1 SYDGDSSNGDDKRS
15 SLSLVTPSLWKEHP
29 VTTNNNQTIRF
40 KISSQKM
47 SSTPHD
53 SPLHDSPIHD
63 SPLHDSPIH
72 DSYLHDSLQLDS
84 NEFCTTLKLPGRVYE
99 AVETPDNPKAI
110 IHHSKIDYIEKRRV
124 LTQGEDLW
132 FTFSD
137 QPMRFSLREFHLT
150 TGLRCEE
157 DQTITEPLFKIMKKP
172 YIWMLGKIDKFTVR
186 TLYEMF
192 KKKARSMPTLERLSL
207 GTAILTEAV
216 IMAENPSSKIP
227 RDRLQ
232 RYMNYRSHKIAWVNV
247 LGKSL
252 GKPCETSSSSDPLCL
267 HWDSTR
273 TPTIAEVL
281 ELEKINN
288 VEVSTVIGLAEE
300 YKHLV
305 GATHSDDADF
315 HSVVKLV
322 QQGYKMRRSDWEKGF
337 VDMFVATEDIG
348 QQRKTKDED
357 AEHGEDLN
365 HNEDEEEK
373 KDEEEKTDEEENKD
387 EEYQKDKE
395 QRKDKNHSMSNS
407 EKLDKLI
414 QMVRDLDKRVVM
426 IQNVLGVKFNDSS
439 PNKEDC
445 ENGAS
450 SGDRRSAQD
459 YENEE
464 DTINE
469 EANSDD
475 KKNAPDDEN
484 EEDTI
489 AEAANS
495 EDTIAEEANSGDGRS
510 ALDDENEK
518 EICDEEAK
526 SGTEHQREEENIL
539 GEIETTQKITQD
551 EDTEKLESES
561 CLKQTSQV
569 TSPTPTFNT
578 PNFDTRVS
586 SPNPTFTSPK
596 FDLLSQESH
605 SGKGTNEVLMRD
617 VYEIPVFQPL
627 MKIKKRLVQQHSQVN
642 EDVEP
647 PLQKKFKADTDNVP
661 LRRSERGQI
670 PSIHTQPPF
679 TGARKKHPILH
690 PFEPV
695 DKTRKEKIR
704 EWKMS
709 NKRKKLRINQEIVN
723 AKWFSDIETPG
734 KKLSK
739 THIEAGFELLK
750 LRQINNPDLF
760 LNKTALVVGVKFLEE
775 IDEFYDEFLDDKKG
789 FQFGAGFDKYN
800 IEKNINFLYSAIAVA
815 EKYWLGVVI
824 NLEKRNITAFNCAAM
839 KFTDA
844 SLVPYVNAYAMA
856 LPFMIR
862 YFFKDVSMDTSKFSI
877 KIVSEGFPQVLKI
890 EDSGVYALKLIECH
904 AMRIVDLTKLNCEV
918 EVSIQE
924 DGFRGSW
931 YRAILEQNPTRVTG
945 KKLRVSYKTMFNED
959 GVSPLKETIERS
971 FIRPVPPECLN
982 EGVVFKEGSV
992 VDAYFNNGWWTGV
1005 IVVERPDGSFL
1016 VYFDDP
1022 PDIMRFI
1029 RSQLRPHADWIG
1041 SKWVKSKNKVLS
1053 QHMFTRGKL
1062 VEMTREISESEKE
1075 KIWVRALVITEVRKQ
1090 GDDRRKFLIKRC
1102 TISQNSS
1109 DEAEGKHLIVDICKI
1124 RPSPPRDLCAEYS
1137 LNDYVEVVVTHGWR
1151 KGRVTEILLENKYKV
1166 YFAATKED
1174 AREFEN
1180 NAGTPIRPGQDSPS
1194 NTLATDEDDTLNDDA
1209 TKIRSDQ
1216 ESPSITLVLESN
1228 EEDKVNDDATEITS
1242 SLERH
1247 RNTSVLEAT
1256 EAETQNHE
1264 TIYGKELPLPHESE
1278 DMMDDV
1284 ATPIIDPQEIPRGET
1299 MSESNDKIA
1308 LPKRISETGTKGVVL
1323 QRINKR
1329 SNLKLVGKKGL
1340 WFTFG
1345 EQLMRFSLREFH
1357 LTTGLPCVVDKDED
1371 EAETSATKKKKKD
1384 PWMNKNQTLNTLLKL
1399 LVEKSKE
1406 LTADQRLRLGA
1417 TILVEGI
1424 LMASNPV
1431 TSIPEERLLRA
1442 RNFKEFCKY
1451 PWGNL
1456 AFDYLLKEVKSFT
1469 YAKLT
1474 ENNQYAICGFI
1485 YALQLWALSSVN
1497 QLGTFFGISD
1507 DGIQFPLCLHW
1518 KETKALTIEEVDVK
1532 CILGDPGLHSDLVE
1546 DVDCEF
1552 GRVVDLVK
1560 RGYRLKRQD
1569 WLNRSVDIAV
1579 AEAEVDENNSVPGID
1594 ATDQEKIEF
1603 LNNKVVSLEER
1614 VKYLEGLLNI
1624 RGETVKVN
1632 GQNADYE
1639 LDENEVLGV
1648 YIDAKR
1654 KEIAKVILF
1663 LIFYNV
1669 VIKFEIAKLVFF
1681 LVILEK
1687 EEWCKTST

>member
-1 SYDGDSSNGDDKRS
+1 
-15 SLSLVTPSLWKEHP
+15 
-29 VTTNNNQTIRF
+29 
-40 KISSQKM
+40 
-47 SSTPHD
+47 
-53 SPLHDSPIHD
+53 
-63 SPLHDSPIH
+63 
-72 DSYLHDSLQLDS
+72 
-84 NEFCTTLKLPGRVYE
+84 
-99 AVETPDNPKAI
+99 
-110 IHHSKIDYIEKRRV
+110 
-124 LTQGEDLW
+124 
-132 FTFSD
+132 
-137 QPMRFSLREFHLT
+137 
-150 TGLRCEE
+150 
-157 DQTITEPLFKIMKKP
+157 
-172 YIWMLGKIDKFTVR
+172 
-186 TLYEMF
+186 
-192 KKKARSMPTLERLSL
+192 
-207 GTAILTEAV
+207 
-216 IMAENPSSKIP
+216 
-227 RDRLQ
+227 
-232 RYMNYRSHKIAWVNV
+232 
-247 LGKSL
+247 
-252 GKPCETSSSSDPLCL
+252 
-267 HWDSTR
+267 
-273 TPTIAEVL
+273 
-281 ELEKINN
+281 
-288 VEVSTVIGLAEE
+288 
-300 YKHLV
+300 
-305 GATHSDDADF
+305 
-315 HSVVKLV
+315 
-322 QQGYKMRRSDWEKGF
+322 
-337 VDMFVATEDIG
+337 
-348 QQRKTKDED
+348 
-357 AEHGEDLN
+357 
-365 HNEDEEEK
+365 
-373 KDEEEKTDEEENKD
+373 
-387 EEYQKDKE
+387 
-395 QRKDKNHSMSNS
+395 
-407 EKLDKLI
+407 
-414 QMVRDLDKRVVM
+414 
-426 IQNVLGVKFNDSS
+426 
-439 PNKEDC
+439 
-445 ENGAS
+445 
-450 SGDRRSAQD
+450 
-459 YENEE
+459 
-464 DTINE
+464 
-469 EANSDD
+469 
-475 KKNAPDDEN
+475 
-484 EEDTI
+484 
-489 AEAANS
+489 
-495 EDTIAEEANSGDGRS
+495 
-510 ALDDENEK
+510 
-518 EICDEEAK
+518 
-526 SGTEHQREEENIL
+526 
-539 GEIETTQKITQD
+539 
-551 EDTEKLESES
+551 
-561 CLKQTSQV
+561 
-569 TSPTPTFNT
+569 
-578 PNFDTRVS
+578 
-586 SPNPTFTSPK
+586 
-596 FDLLSQESH
+596 
-605 SGKGTNEVLMRD
+605 
-617 VYEIPVFQPL
+617 
-627 MKIKKRLVQQHSQVN
+627 
-642 EDVEP
+642 
-647 PLQKKFKADTDNVP
+647 
-661 LRRSERGQI
+661 
-670 PSIHTQPPF
+670 
-679 TGARKKHPILH
+679 
-690 PFEPV
+690 
-695 DKTRKEKIR
+695 
-704 EWKMS
+704 
-709 NKRKKLRINQEIVN
+709 
-723 AKWFSDIETPG
+723 
-734 KKLSK
+734 
-739 THIEAGFELLK
+739 
-750 LRQINNPDLF
+750 
-760 LNKTALVVGVKFLEE
+760 
-775 IDEFYDEFLDDKKG
+775 
-789 FQFGAGFDKYN
+789 
-800 IEKNINFLYSAIAVA
+800 
-815 EKYWLGVVI
+815 
-824 NLEKRNITAFNCAAM
+824 
-839 KFTDA
+839 
-844 SLVPYVNAYAMA
+844 
-856 LPFMIR
+856 
-862 YFFKDVSMDTSKFSI
+862 
-877 KIVSEGFPQVLKI
+877 
-890 EDSGVYALKLIECH
+890 
-904 AMRIVDLTKLNCEV
+904 
-918 EVSIQE
+918 
-924 DGFRGSW
+924 
-931 YRAILEQNPTRVTG
+931 
-945 KKLRVSYKTMFNED
+945 MFNED

-1016 VYFDDP
+1016 IYFDDP

-1090 GDDRRKFLIKRC
+1090 GDNRRKFLIKRC

-1137 LNDYVEVVVTHGWR
+1137 LNDYVEVVVTYGWH

-1180 NAGTPIRPGQDSPS
+1180 NAGTPIRPGQESPS

-1278 DMMDDV
+1278 DRMDDV

-1329 SNLKLVGKKGL
+1329 SNLKLVGKVETLLGKEFKKLEDSFLAPVIKMGRKQKLMVFSRHLIHHLLLRRIDIGEKGL

-1518 KETKALTIEEVDVK
+1518 KETKALTIEEVNRFDQMEKVDVK

-1569 WLNRSVDIAV
+1569 WLNRRVDIAV

-1624 RGETVKVN
+1624 RGETVKETEKSKETEAATKTKVN

-1654 KEIAKVILF
+1654 KEIAKRKKNGVRPPREVGHQDEDDVEVEVNEEQPQEEEEQQQEDDTEDDVDDGDKESENPETNEEEEQHQEDDAEVNEEQPQEEEEQQEEEDTEDDVDDGDKESENPETNEEKKQEEEEQQQEDDTEVNTDVDVGAKENRSENPVKGSKKRGRKDGEENEDAYEKPVKVTRKSERVTKGGEVNEDASEKPMKGTRKSKRGTKGGEVNEDASEKPMKGTRKSKRGTKDGEENEYAYEKPVKVTRKSERVTKGKKKGVTPPREVQQQVEDHAETNEDGEGNEDASKKHVKFTKKNGRGNKEHNVGTPKSKKQKKQSEKDSADDVIGS
-1663 LIFYNV
+1663 V
-1669 VIKFEIAKLVFF
+1669 
-1681 LVILEK
+1681 LEDLK
-1687 EEWCKTST
+1687 KAD

>member
-1 SYDGDSSNGDDKRS
+1 
-15 SLSLVTPSLWKEHP
+15 
-29 VTTNNNQTIRF
+29 
-40 KISSQKM
+40 M
-47 SSTPHD
+47 
-53 SPLHDSPIHD
+53 
-63 SPLHDSPIH
+63 
-72 DSYLHDSLQLDS
+72 
-84 NEFCTTLKLPGRVYE
+84 
-99 AVETPDNPKAI
+99 
-110 IHHSKIDYIEKRRV
+110 
-124 LTQGEDLW
+124 
-132 FTFSD
+132 
-137 QPMRFSLREFHLT
+137 
-150 TGLRCEE
+150 
-157 DQTITEPLFKIMKKP
+157 
-172 YIWMLGKIDKFTVR
+172 
-186 TLYEMF
+186 
-192 KKKARSMPTLERLSL
+192 
-207 GTAILTEAV
+207 
-216 IMAENPSSKIP
+216 
-227 RDRLQ
+227 
-232 RYMNYRSHKIAWVNV
+232 
-247 LGKSL
+247 
-252 GKPCETSSSSDPLCL
+252 
-267 HWDSTR
+267 
-273 TPTIAEVL
+273 
-281 ELEKINN
+281 
-288 VEVSTVIGLAEE
+288 
-300 YKHLV
+300 
-305 GATHSDDADF
+305 
-315 HSVVKLV
+315 
-322 QQGYKMRRSDWEKGF
+322 
-337 VDMFVATEDIG
+337 
-348 QQRKTKDED
+348 
-357 AEHGEDLN
+357 
-365 HNEDEEEK
+365 
-373 KDEEEKTDEEENKD
+373 
-387 EEYQKDKE
+387 
-395 QRKDKNHSMSNS
+395 
-407 EKLDKLI
+407 
-414 QMVRDLDKRVVM
+414 
-426 IQNVLGVKFNDSS
+426 
-439 PNKEDC
+439 
-445 ENGAS
+445 
-450 SGDRRSAQD
+450 
-459 YENEE
+459 
-464 DTINE
+464 
-469 EANSDD
+469 
-475 KKNAPDDEN
+475 
-484 EEDTI
+484 
-489 AEAANS
+489 
-495 EDTIAEEANSGDGRS
+495 
-510 ALDDENEK
+510 
-518 EICDEEAK
+518 
-526 SGTEHQREEENIL
+526 
-539 GEIETTQKITQD
+539 
-551 EDTEKLESES
+551 
-561 CLKQTSQV
+561 
-569 TSPTPTFNT
+569 
-578 PNFDTRVS
+578 
-586 SPNPTFTSPK
+586 
-596 FDLLSQESH
+596 
-605 SGKGTNEVLMRD
+605 
-617 VYEIPVFQPL
+617 
-627 MKIKKRLVQQHSQVN
+627 
-642 EDVEP
+642 
-647 PLQKKFKADTDNVP
+647 
-661 LRRSERGQI
+661 
-670 PSIHTQPPF
+670 
-679 TGARKKHPILH
+679 
-690 PFEPV
+690 
-695 DKTRKEKIR
+695 R

-800 IEKNINFLYSAIAVA
+800 IEKNINFLYSAIPVA

-959 GVSPLKETIERS
+959 GVIPLKETIERS

-1124 RPSPPRDLCAEYS
+1124 RPSSPRDLCAEYS

-1166 YFAATKED
+1166 YFDATKED
-1174 AREFEN
+1174 AVFNYTEIRMSMEWLGGGSWIRAHEREFEN
-1180 NAGTPIRPGQDSPS
+1180 NAGTPIRPGQ
-1194 NTLATDEDDTLNDDA
+1194 E
-1209 TKIRSDQ
+1209 K
-1216 ESPSITLVLESN
+1216 SPSITLVLESN

-1308 LPKRISETGTKGVVL
+1308 LPKRITETGTKGVVL

-1474 ENNQYAICGFI
+1474 ENNQYAIC
-1485 YALQLWALSSVN
+1485 
-1497 QLGTFFGISD
+1497 TFFGISD

-1546 DVDCEF
+1546 DVDYEF

-1560 RGYRLKRQD
+1560 RGYP
-1569 WLNRSVDIAV
+1569 
-1579 AEAEVDENNSVPGID
+1579 EVDENNSVPGID

-1624 RGETVKVN
+1624 RGETVKETEKSKETEAATKTKVN

-1654 KEIAKVILF
+1654 KEIAKRKKNGVRPPREVGHQDEDDVEVEV
-1663 LIFYNV
+1663 NEEQPQEEEEQQQEDDTEDDV
-1669 VIKFEIAKLVFF
+1669 DDSD
-1681 LVILEK
+1681 K
-1687 EEWCKTST
+1687 ESENPETNEGQTQEEEEQHQEDDAEVNE